1 MEKDWVCVFHTE
13 HGFQAEIARE
23 ILENEEIDCVVLNE
37 KTDSV
42 FPSIGELEVWV
53 HQDSK
58 TKATELLNDLIL

>member
-13 HGFQAEIARE
+13 YGFQAEIARE
-23 ILENEEIDCVVLNE
+23 ILENEEINCVVLNE
-37 KTDSV
+37 SDSA
-42 FPSIGELEVWV
+42 FPSIGGLEVWV